1 LGSRRASTTGN
12 GLLAHYSLHVS
23 KELGIGKAAL
33 RRIPCACDACLA
45 QIELEW
51 QRGIP
56 AEQQPRFATNKSCQ
70 WWSIFAPRRLEA
82 DGSWTE
88 LEGAGLNDWI
98 IVDLQEKKNSD
109 PADEEAAHEEALAG
123 MTKMM
128 SESIHA
134 AVEQA
139 EESGAAVYGAFATLD
154 EDADGYYLIKWS
166 GKPYTL
172 QDDVELTQYTPAI
185 HIKAGEHVID
195 GEFMNK
201 VPGAQLWYTPME
213 GEARKTVVRV
223 KQVVAADLKLAPIS
237 DEDKLPSG
245 MPKKN
250 KKVTTEKKALHVGP
264 DDHEIILDE
273 IARREES
280 EHEEL
285 EGAEDSEEEE
295 DSDDDDEEKEGEDDA

>member
-1 LGSRRASTTGN
+1 
-12 GLLAHYSLHVS
+12 
-23 KELGIGKAAL
+23 
-33 RRIPCACDACLA
+33 
-45 QIELEW
+45 
-51 QRGIP
+51 
-56 AEQQPRFATNKSCQ
+56 
-70 WWSIFAPRRLEA
+70 
-82 DGSWTE
+82 
-88 LEGAGLNDWI
+88 
-98 IVDLQEKKNSD
+98 
-109 PADEEAAHEEALAG
+109 

-172 QDDVELTQYTPAI
+172 QDDVELTQYTPAV
-185 HIKAGEHVID
+185 HIKAGEHVVD

-223 KQVVAADLKLAPIS
+223 KQAVAADLKLAPIS
-237 DEDKLPSG
+237 DENKLPSG

-250 KKVTTEKKALHVGP
+250 KKVTTEKKALHVDP

-273 IARREES
+273 IARREEI

-285 EGAEDSEEEE
+285 EEDEDSDEEE
-295 DSDDDDEEKEGEDDA
+295 DSEDDDEEEEGEDDA